1 MAADIV
7 TAPIRSAD
15 VASDSRSSKARM
27 PRPSQHLVIWL
38 GLIPLLLAIAAYRT
52 SSQNVASVA
61 ATLSTDELIRKLDE
75 LLSTIQ
81 DAETGQRGYL
91 LTNENQYLIPFM
103 QAEESVQ
110 HKLADV
116 EARGR
121 QNGMPAGQLSQLR
134 IAIDAKMAE
143 LRQTLDLKRAKGIQA
158 ALSEVETNRGQML
171 MEQIRRMI
179 GELRAQQTAA
189 FEARLRDQKASQ
201 LLLDYVLGTG
211 VGLGFL
217 LLFLSYRFNILY
229 VRERD
234 HVEQEIRCLNETL
247 EARVRERTAELE
259 IRTSELEAR
268 SSELQRSNA
277 DLMQFASVA
286 SHDLQEPLRMVSSY
300 MGLLARRY
308 EGKLDETANKYIG
321 FAIDGANR
329 MQTLISDLLLYSRA
343 GTQAVSKHLISFED
357 VLRKALDNLSI
368 AIRENAAVVRH
379 GDLPQIE
386 ADETKL
392 IQVMQNLVGN
402 AIKFRRSGIPP
413 EITIS
418 ASRNGDEWLFTV
430 ADNGIGFD
438 PKYHD
443 KIFQVFQRLH
453 GIGMYPGNGIGLA
466 ISRRIVEHHG
476 GRLWAR
482 SEPGAGS
489 QFFFTLPAAK
499 TGAHGQSG
507 MSEIP
512 RVKEPRKQPC

>member
-1 MAADIV
+1 
-7 TAPIRSAD
+7 
-15 VASDSRSSKARM
+15 
-27 PRPSQHLVIWL
+27 
-38 GLIPLLLAIAAYRT
+38 
-52 SSQNVASVA
+52 
-61 ATLSTDELIRKLDE
+61 
-75 LLSTIQ
+75 
-81 DAETGQRGYL
+81 
-91 LTNENQYLIPFM
+91 
-103 QAEESVQ
+103 
-110 HKLADV
+110 
-116 EARGR
+116 
-121 QNGMPAGQLSQLR
+121 
-134 IAIDAKMAE
+134 
-143 LRQTLDLKRAKGIQA
+143 
-158 ALSEVETNRGQML
+158 
-171 MEQIRRMI
+171 
-179 GELRAQQTAA
+179 
-189 FEARLRDQKASQ
+189 
-201 LLLDYVLGTG
+201 
-211 VGLGFL
+211 
-217 LLFLSYRFNILY
+217 
-229 VRERD
+229 
-234 HVEQEIRCLNETL
+234 
-247 EARVRERTAELE
+247 
-259 IRTSELEAR
+259 
-268 SSELQRSNA
+268 
-277 DLMQFASVA
+277 
-286 SHDLQEPLRMVSSY
+286 MVSSY

-499 TGAHGQSG
+499 PGVNGQSG
-507 MSEIP
+507 MSEIS

>member
-1 MAADIV
+1 
-7 TAPIRSAD
+7 
-15 VASDSRSSKARM
+15 
-27 PRPSQHLVIWL
+27 
-38 GLIPLLLAIAAYRT
+38 
-52 SSQNVASVA
+52 
-61 ATLSTDELIRKLDE
+61 
-75 LLSTIQ
+75 
-81 DAETGQRGYL
+81 
-91 LTNENQYLIPFM
+91 
-103 QAEESVQ
+103 
-110 HKLADV
+110 
-116 EARGR
+116 
-121 QNGMPAGQLSQLR
+121 
-134 IAIDAKMAE
+134 
-143 LRQTLDLKRAKGIQA
+143 
-158 ALSEVETNRGQML
+158 
-171 MEQIRRMI
+171 
-179 GELRAQQTAA
+179 
-189 FEARLRDQKASQ
+189 
-201 LLLDYVLGTG
+201 
-211 VGLGFL
+211 
-217 LLFLSYRFNILY
+217 
-229 VRERD
+229 
-234 HVEQEIRCLNETL
+234 
-247 EARVRERTAELE
+247 
-259 IRTSELEAR
+259 
-268 SSELQRSNA
+268 
-277 DLMQFASVA
+277 
-286 SHDLQEPLRMVSSY
+286 MVSSY